1 MNVAD
6 LKTGQMA
13 IVDQV
18 LNIGREQGIVQRL
31 AAMGVVSDRPVQV
44 LRKAKFNGPLHIRV
58 GATTEIAIRPHE
70 AEMIIIKIDED
81 DEINFYQGSQIIPK
95 SVIELMEQVNTISL
109 LILIS
114 IILLVISELY
124 QLLNNGNIYQA
135 NQQKNAANI
144 VANSTSELT
153 ENQTLGTVGAEKVAP
168 TVAGTFATPNN
179 KSDSPETTAKA
190 TTENTSNSVATTT
203 NSATENVESIGKKI
217 TDKKEIAW
225 LQQKLYTDI
234 DNNWK
239 KPVKQ
244 TAIYLVKVDQK
255 GVIISYEAFNQI
267 AKNHLSST
275 PLPNLVKPN
284 ASNKTEWAEFAILL
298 YEDGNLEIE
307 PK

>member
-6 LKTGQMA
+6 LRTGQMA
-13 IVDQV
+13 IVDRV

-70 AEMIIIKIDED
+70 AEMIVIKTDED
-81 DEINFYQGSQIIPK
+81 DEINFYQGSQMIPK
-95 SVIELMEQVNTISL
+95 SVIELMEQVKSISVM
-109 LILIS
+109 ILIS
-114 IILLVISELY
+114 IILLLISELY
-124 QLLNNGNIYQA
+124 QFLNNGNIYQT
-135 NQQKNAANI
+135 NQQKIATNI
-144 VANSTSELT
+144 VPNSTSELT
-153 ENQTLGTVGAEKVAP
+153 ENQTLGTVGVDKVAP
-168 TVAGTFATPNN
+168 TIAPGNN
-179 KSDSPETTAKA
+179 KSASPETTTKA
-190 TTENTSNSVATTT
+190 TTENTSNQLATTT
-203 NSATENVESIGKKI
+203 NSSSETVESIGKKI
-217 TDKKEIAW
+217 TDEKEIVR

-244 TAIYLVKVDQK
+244 TAIYIVKVDK
-255 GVIISYEAFNQI
+255 NGTIISYEAFNQI

-284 ASNKTEWAEFAILL
+284 NLTNQTEWAEFAILL

>member
-6 LKTGQMA
+6 LRTGQMA

-18 LNIGREQGIVQRL
+18 LSIGREQGIVQRL
-31 AAMGVVSDRPVQV
+31 AAMGVISDKPVQV
-44 LRKAKFNGPLHIRV
+44 LRKASFNGPLHIRV

-70 AEMIIIKIDED
+70 AEMIVIKTDKDNEID
-81 DEINFYQGSQIIPK
+81 FYQGSQMIPN
-95 SVIELMEQVNTISL
+95 SIIELMQQVKTISL

-114 IILLVISELY
+114 IILLVFSHVY
-124 QLLNNGNIYQA
+124 QLLNNGNIYQT
-135 NQQKNAANI
+135 NQQQNAANI
-144 VANSTSELT
+144 VANSTSGLT
-153 ENQTLGTVGAEKVAP
+153 ENQTLETVSVDKVAP
-168 TVAGTFATPNN
+168 TIATGNN
-179 KSDSPETTAKA
+179 ESGSPETTAKS
-190 TTENTSNSVATTT
+190 TTKNTSNQVATTT
-203 NSATENVESIGKKI
+203 NSSSENVELIGKKI
-217 TDKKEIAW
+217 TDEKEITR

-244 TAIYLVKVDQK
+244 TAIYLVKVDK
-255 GVIISYEAFNQI
+255 NGTIISYEAFNEI

-275 PLPNLVKPN
+275 PLPNLVKPDN
-284 ASNKTEWAEFAILL
+284 VTNQTEWAEFAILL

>member
-6 LKTGQMA
+6 LRTGQMA

-44 LRKAKFNGPLHIRV
+44 LRKAQFNGPLHIRV

-70 AEMIIIKIDED
+70 AEMIVIKTDED
-81 DEINFYQGSQIIPK
+81 NEINFYQGSQMIPK
-95 SVIELMEQVNTISL
+95 SVIELMEQVKTISL

-114 IILLVISELY
+114 IIFLVIGQLY
-124 QLLNNGNIYQA
+124 QLLNNNGNIYQA
-135 NQQKNAANI
+135 NQPQNAANI

-153 ENQTLGTVGAEKVAP
+153 ENQTLETVGVDKVVPTIAP
-168 TVAGTFATPNN
+168 ENN
-179 KSDSPETTAKA
+179 ESAASETTTQA
-190 TTENTSNSVATTT
+190 TNENISNQLTITT
-203 NSATENVESIGKKI
+203 NSSRESVELIGKKI
-217 TDKKEIAW
+217 TDEKEIAR
-225 LQQKLYTDI
+225 LQEKLYTDI

-244 TAIYLVKVDQK
+244 TAIYLVKVDK
-255 GVIISYEAFNQI
+255 NGDIISYKSFNKI

-284 ASNKTEWAEFAILL
+284 NLTNQTEWAEFAILL